1 MTRHLTHRFWL
12 CLVIGLGGLTLAL
25 VFRALE
31 PAAIAAPFIGAL
43 AVSLADGW
51 WHEVRVVSTQVSDDR
66 VVEGDTLSFTVGIE
80 ADRSTETDIEIQF
93 PPTLVPVS
101 PARFVATVSGR
112 RAFSVELE
120 ARRWGAAGPEWVLI
134 TNRDRL
140 GLSERVYRH
149 PMNKVVRVHPPAE
162 RLTSLIPLYRERPV
176 TGEHRAKS
184 KGAGSEFAEIRPYR
198 HGDSVR
204 MIHPQLTARR
214 GTPMVIERHPD
225 RSSTIVLLVDSA
237 QDLGVDIETSLRWTV
252 TAAMA
257 LGERHLRAQ
266 DRLGLLDVGRTI
278 RWLPPRLGRRHL
290 HTIVDSLLATEVFP
304 QDISPQQAVLPAN
317 LPPSASIVAI
327 SPLLNERTLSMLV
340 TLRSR
345 GHDIMV
351 IKPALPEPEET
362 ISSLARRIFAV
373 GNELNERWLR
383 ERQVVVIPWKPEDS
397 LEHVLRRVATRKR
410 HGVGRTHS
418 DGRANHVA

>member
-12 CLVIGLGGLTLAL
+12 CFIIGLGGLGIAL
-25 VFRALE
+25 MSRSIE
-31 PAAIAAPFIGAL
+31 PAALAAPFLGAI
-43 AVSLADGW
+43 AFSLADGW
-51 WHEVRVVSTQVSDDR
+51 WPETRLISTALSAER
-66 VVEGDTLSFTVGIE
+66 VVEGDALNFTVTVESTGSTV
-80 ADRSTETDIEIQF
+80 ADVEVQF
-93 PPTLVPVS
+93 PASLAPTS
-101 PARFVATVSGR
+101 PTRIVTVLNGR
-112 RAFSVELE
+112 RDFTINLTAH
-120 ARRWGAAGPEWVLI
+120 RWGASGPEWVI
-134 TNRDRL
+134 VTNRDRL
-140 GLSERVYRH
+140 GLSERVTRH
-149 PMNKVVRVHPPAE
+149 PLHSPVRVHPPAE
-162 RLTSLIPLYRERPV
+162 RLTSLVPLYRERPV

-184 KGAGSEFAEIRPYR
+184 KGTGSEFAEIRPYR

-214 GTPMVIERHPD
+214 GSPMVIERHPD

-237 QDLGVDIETSLRWTV
+237 QDLGVDIDTTLRWTV

-278 RWLPPRLGRRHL
+278 RWVPPRLGRRHL
-290 HTIVDSLLATEVFP
+290 HTVVDSLLATEVFP
-304 QDISPQQAVLPAN
+304 REVDADRAVLPAN
-317 LPPSASIVAI
+317 LPSSSTIVAI

-351 IKPALPEPEET
+351 IKPALPQPET
-362 ISSLARRIFAV
+362 TVSHLAQRVFAV

-383 ERQVVVIPWKPEDS
+383 ERGVTVIPWKSDDS
-397 LEHVLRRVATRKR
+397 LEHVLRRVVRNI
-410 HGVGRTHS
+410 GRS
-418 DGRANHVA
+418 RNVA

>member
-12 CLVIGLGGLTLAL
+12 CLVIGLGGLAVAL
-25 VFRALE
+25 VFRAVE
-31 PAAIAAPFIGAL
+31 PAAVAAPFIGAL
-43 AVSLADGW
+43 AFSLADGW
-51 WHEVRVVSTQVSDDR
+51 WSEVRVLSTAVSDER
-66 VVEGDTLSFTVGIE
+66 VVEGDTLTFTVTVESDESTE
-80 ADRSTETDIEIQF
+80 ADIEVQF

-112 RAFSVELE
+112 RTFPIELE
-120 ARRWGAAGPEWVLI
+120 ARRWGASGPEWVVV
-134 TNRDRL
+134 TSRDRL
-140 GLSERVYRH
+140 GLSERVQRH
-149 PMNKVVRVHPPAE
+149 PVNRPVRVHPPAE

-184 KGAGSEFAEIRPYR
+184 KGTGSEFAEIRAYR

-290 HTIVDSLLATEVFP
+290 HTIVDALLATEVFP
-304 QDISPQQAVLPAN
+304 SDIDPQRAVLPAN
-317 LPPSASIVAI
+317 LPPSATIVAI

-351 IKPALPEPEET
+351 IKPALPEPEAT
-362 ISSLARRIFAV
+362 ISDLARRVFAV

-383 ERQVVVIPWKPEDS
+383 ERQVVVIPWKPDDS
-397 LEHVLRRVATRKR
+397 LEHVLRRVAVRKR
-410 HGVGRTHS
+410 NNVGRSH
-418 DGRANHVA
+418 HVA

>member
-12 CLVIGLGGLTLAL
+12 CFIIGMGGLTLAL
-25 VFRALE
+25 SSRFLE
-31 PAAIAAPFIGAL
+31 PAALAAPFIGAL
-43 AVSLADGW
+43 AFSLADGW
-51 WHEVRVVSTQVSDDR
+51 WSEVRITDLRLSADR
-66 VVEGDTLSFTVGIE
+66 VVEGDILTFTVE
-80 ADRSTETDIEIQF
+80 LESERSTEVDVEVQL
-93 PPTLVPVS
+93 PPTLVPTS
-101 PARFVATVSGR
+101 PSRFVAAVQGR
-112 RAFSVELE
+112 REFTVEIK
-120 ARRWGAAGPEWVLI
+120 AHRWGASGPEWVVV
-134 TNRDRL
+134 TSRDRL
-140 GLSERVYRH
+140 GLTERVLRQ
-149 PMNKVVRVHPPAE
+149 PIAMPVRVHPPAE

-184 KGAGSEFAEIRPYR
+184 KGTGSEFAEIRGYR

-204 MIHPQLTARR
+204 MIHPQLSARR

-278 RWLPPRLGRRHL
+278 RWIPARLGRRHL
-290 HTIVDSLLATEVFP
+290 HTVVDALLATEVFP
-304 QDISPQQAVLPAN
+304 RDVDPERAVLPTN
-317 LPPSASIVAI
+317 LPASATIVAI

-345 GHDIMV
+345 SHDIMV
-351 IKPALPEPEET
+351 IKPALPEPED
-362 ISSLARRIFAV
+362 SVSGLARRVFAV

-383 ERQVVVIPWKPEDS
+383 ERQVVVIPWEPEDS
-397 LEHVLRRVATRKR
+397 LEHVLRRVVRNI
-410 HGVGRTHS
+410 GRS
-418 DGRANHVA
+418 RNVA